1 MNVKALCAAVVFSGL
16 SLVAGCATE
25 QPSDSW
31 TRWVCDSQAEVLW
44 RFVDS
49 SQDSVDVRVGG
60 GDIVHRL
67 ERQPSGSGAMYSD
80 DMLTFHTKGS
90 EGLIYRTATDDL
102 IGRGCKAP

>member
-1 MNVKALCAAVVFSGL
+1 MKAKLLSSIAAL
-16 SLVAGCATE
+16 SVLAVLSGCATE
-25 QPSDSW
+25 QPTDTW

-44 RFVDS
+44 RFADAD
-49 SQDSVDVRVGG
+49 QEAVDVRVGG

-67 ERQPSGSGAMYSD
+67 KRQPSGSGAMYSD
-80 DMLTFHTKGS
+80 ALLTFHTKGN